1 MRGGMS
7 TLPDRGITADALARR
22 VRQTTRQQ
30 LGKRDA
36 AMFLGY
42 WLEHDPPICEE
53 VSPGRFLLTDY
64 GMSLAQ
70 GINRALDLPDDER
83 KAA

>member
-1 MRGGMS
+1 VNQV
-7 TLPDRGITADALARR
+7 LLTANQLARR
-22 VRQTTRQQ
+22 LKQQ
-30 LGKRDA
+30 GHQVKRADA

-42 WLEHDPPICEE
+42 WIENDPPIYEE